1 MVVNLKSLTQSE
13 NLEGNLFL
21 LVSVSVLLPFYVGS
35 AVIFLTTLY
44 LLFQHRRDLRQIM
57 RKQSWLFIFL
67 IYSLIISIYFRNY
80 IGVAVTF
87 VLFLLFLLFNFY
99 FQIMTPQ
106 LFLKQIKIFT
116 WGSIPLALLAFV
128 RYTYYVFMNG
138 YDLFY
143 IFKYH
148 NPQIRA
154 EATFFNPNY
163 YGLYIA
169 MVLVMAIYLMAKT
182 KRPLDR
188 WLSMIVIFLNLI
200 SLFLTASRWSIPT
213 CIVGIV
219 LMVFFLKPKIAWGIG
234 FALAGGFLTLFIKPE
249 LLPRF
254 TTLAH
259 AFDDRFAIWYTG
271 WQIFI
276 TSPLIGRGPMAY
288 VTFYYLFADQGKMH
302 AHQLLID
309 TLANYGIVGLMVLTM
324 AFSHYFR
331 NVVERVFQPKI
342 RLELGLIVSILV
354 IVLFHGMMDVGIFW
368 IQTGYILL
376 SILVVPFCVLEQLE
390 NEV

>member
-1 MVVNLKSLTQSE
+1 MNLRNLIQSE
-13 NLEGNLFL
+13 HLEGNLFL
-21 LVSVSVLLPFYVGS
+21 LMSISVLFPFYIGS
-35 AVIFLTTLY
+35 IIIFLTTLY
-44 LLFQHRRDLRQIM
+44 LLYRHRRELTQII

-87 VLFLLFLLFNFY
+87 VLFLLNFLFNFY
-99 FQIMTPQ
+99 FQTITPQ
-106 LFLKQIKIFT
+106 LLLKQIKIFT
-116 WGSIPLALLAFV
+116 WGSIPLAIMAFIK
-128 RYTYYVFMNG
+128 YTYYVFMNG
-138 YDLFY
+138 YDLLY

-169 MVLVMAIYLMAKT
+169 MVLVMAIYLMAKS
-182 KRPLDR
+182 KRSLDR
-188 WLSMIVIFLNLI
+188 WLSIVVILLNII

-219 LMVFFLKPKIAWGIG
+219 LMVFFLKPKIAWLIG
-234 FALAGGFLTLFIKPE
+234 FALAGGFLTLFIKPD

-271 WQIFI
+271 WQIFL
-276 TSPLIGRGPMAY
+276 TSPLIGRGPMTY

-309 TLANYGIVGLMVLTM
+309 TLANYGIVGLMVLIM

-331 NVVERVFQPKI
+331 NIIERLLQPKI
-342 RLELGLIVSILV
+342 RSELGLIVSMLV
-354 IVLFHGMMDVGIFW
+354 TVLFHGMMDVGIFW

-376 SILVVPFCVLEQLE
+376 SIIVVPFFTLEQLA

>member
-1 MVVNLKSLTQSE
+1 MASWKELIKSE
-13 NLEGNLFL
+13 RLEESLFL
-21 LVSVSVLLPFYVGS
+21 LMSISVLLPFYIGS
-35 AVIFLTTLY
+35 AIILVTTLY
-44 LLFQHRRDLRQIM
+44 LIYRHRIDLGQVIRT
-57 RKQSWLFIFL
+57 QSWLFIFL
-67 IYSLIISIYFRNY
+67 IYCFVVAIYFRNY
-80 IGVAVTF
+80 IGTAVIAI
-87 VLFLLFLLFNFY
+87 LFLIICLFTFY
-99 FQIMTPQ
+99 YRSITHQ
-106 LFLKQIKIFT
+106 LFLNHLKIFT
-116 WGSIPLALLAFV
+116 WGSIPLALMAFV
-128 RYTYYVFMNG
+128 EYAHYVLTHG
-138 YDLFY
+138 YDLLY

-148 NPQIRA
+148 NPQTRA

-169 MVLVMAIYLMAKT
+169 MVMVMAIYLFAKS
-182 KRPLDR
+182 KRSLDR
-188 WLSMIVIFLNLI
+188 WLSLIAIVLNLVCLI
-200 SLFLTASRWSIPT
+200 LTASRWSIPT

-219 LMVFFLKPKIAWGIG
+219 LMVFFLKPKIAWLIG
-234 FALAGGFLTLFIKPE
+234 FALAGGFLTLFIKPD

-271 WQIFI
+271 WQIFL

-309 TLANYGIVGLMVLTM
+309 TLANYGLVGIMLLVM

-331 NVVERVFQPKI
+331 KMMDQLFKAET
-342 RLELGLIVSILV
+342 RLEIGLMVSMLIT
-354 IVLFHGMMDVGIFW
+354 VLFHGMMDVGIFW

-376 SILVVPFCVLEQLE
+376 AILAVPFSMIEQLAKE
-390 NEV
+390 